1 MNIQSLF
8 HPEQW
13 LEMKVSD
20 VLLSMKEAGIGKLQ
34 MSLGA
39 DDQEVLAVV
48 LIHGEKTSALLQ
60 AMAAKSDE
68 LDALATAAGN
78 AG

>member
-13 LEMKVSD
+13 LEMKVAD
-20 VLLSMKEAGIGKLQ
+20 VLVCMKEAGIGKLQ
-34 MSLGA
+34 MSLA
-39 DDQEVLAVV
+39 AEDKAVFALV
-48 LIHGEKTSALLQ
+48 LIHGEDTPALLQ
-60 AMAAKSDE
+60 AIATKSDE
-68 LDALATAAGN
+68 LEALATSGN

>member
-13 LEMKVSD
+13 LDMKVSD
-20 VLLSMKEAGIGKLQ
+20 VLKAMDKANVGKLQ
-34 MSLGA
+34 MSLA
-39 DDQEVLAVV
+39 AEDKAVFALV
-48 LIHGEKTSALLQ
+48 LIHGEDTPALLQ
-60 AMAAKSDE
+60 AIATKSDE
-68 LDALATAAGN
+68 LEALATSGN